1 MIDSKEKLHE
11 YLLQDKR
18 QLGITKKRPRP
29 FLDHIW
35 KYEIELRK
43 YEYWLNKNDV
53 LLTVFMRKFYQFKHY
68 RSGIKLGISVPPN
81 TCGKGLSIA
90 HNGCVQIN
98 DNAVIGENLRIHEGV
113 TVGASGGFAAPH
125 IGNNVFLGSGS
136 KVMGGITIADDC
148 TIGAGAVVVKDVSV
162 PGVTVAGVPA
172 KVVSENNSYPYVF
185 WFNDGKKI

>member
-18 QLGITKKRPRP
+18 QLGISRRRPRP
-29 FLDHIW
+29 FMDHIW

-43 YEYWLNKNDV
+43 YEYWLNKSV
-53 LLTVFMRKFYQFKHY
+53 TPFTLFMQKFYQFKHY

-90 HNGCVQIN
+90 HTGCLQIN
-98 DNAVIGENLRIHEGV
+98 DGAVIGENLRIHEGV
-113 TVGASGGFAAPH
+113 TIGASGGTAAPH

-136 KVMGGITIADDC
+136 KVMGAVEIADDC
-148 TIGAGAVVVKDVSV
+148 AVGAGAVVVKDVKT

-172 KVVSENNSYPYVF
+172 KVVSEKNSYPYVF
-185 WFNDGKKI
+185 WFNDGNKI